1 MVVAG
6 LQKTS
11 LVDYPGYIA
20 STIFVG
26 GCNYACPYCHNKTLL
41 NDGRP
46 HISIDEVLEF
56 LNDRKH
62 FTDSVV
68 VTGGEPTL
76 YVGLPSVLQSLKKM
90 GLRVKLDTNGTNP
103 EMLENILTHGLVDY
117 IAMDI
122 KDTLEKY
129 PRIAGVEVDTLVLQE
144 SIAIIKQL
152 PHYEFRTTV
161 IPDVHTQEDIYTIID
176 EILGCEAKRYALQRY
191 KPQVGYIQKG
201 WTAESWKSF
210 TTPFTDKYSFCM
222 IR

>member
-26 GCNYACPYCHNKTLL
+26 GCNFACPYCHNKTLL

-46 HISIDEVLEF
+46 HISIDEVLMF

-76 YVGLPSVLQSLKKM
+76 NAVLPDVLFALKKM
-90 GLRVKLDTNGTNP
+90 GLRVKLDTNGSNP
-103 EMLENILTHGLVDY
+103 EMLARILQDDLADY

-122 KDTLEKY
+122 KDTWDNY
-129 PRIAGVEVDTLVLQE
+129 SRITDVFTNVEALQR
-144 SIAIIKQL
+144 SIALIKTME
-152 PHYEFRTTV
+152 HYEFRTTV
-161 IPDVHTQEDIYTIID
+161 IPDVHSQDDISIIIETI
-176 EILGCEAKRYALQRY
+176 LHGNARRYALQRY
-191 KPQVGYIQKG
+191 KPQADYLQKG
-201 WTAESWKSF
+201 WTAQEWHAF
-210 TTPFTDKYSFCM
+210 VEPFIREYPFCS

>member
-46 HISIDEVLEF
+46 HISIDEVLMF

-76 YVGLPSVLQSLKKM
+76 YSKLPDVLRSLKDM
-90 GLRVKLDTNGTNP
+90 GLRVKLDTNGSNP
-103 EMLENILTHGLVDY
+103 RMLEDIIADKLVDY

-122 KDTLEKY
+122 KDTWNNY
-129 PRIAGVEVDTLVLQE
+129 PRIAGVIVDTDLLRNSVSL
-144 SIAIIKQL
+144 IKAI

-161 IPDVHTQEDIYTIID
+161 IPDVHSQEDIYTIINS
-176 EILGCEAKRYALQRY
+176 ILGGIVKRYALQRY
-191 KPQVGYIQKG
+191 KPQAGYIQKG
-201 WTAESWKSF
+201 WTAQEWKDF
-210 TTPFTDKYSFCM
+210 TEPFAEDYSFCV